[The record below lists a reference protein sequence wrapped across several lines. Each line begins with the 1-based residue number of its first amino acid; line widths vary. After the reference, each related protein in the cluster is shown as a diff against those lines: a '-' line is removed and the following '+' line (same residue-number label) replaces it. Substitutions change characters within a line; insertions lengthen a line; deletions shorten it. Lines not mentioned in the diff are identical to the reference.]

1 MFSIGV
7 TSRDVTMTYFKGEDE
22 GKAENGG
29 RREREIMDGKGGK
42 GIGGRISKGE
52 INYKKKR
59 RKEIRGETQKERGR
73 QSDGE
78 SK

>member
-1 MFSIGV
+1 M
-7 TSRDVTMTYFKGEDE
+7 TSRDVTTTYFKGEDE

-42 GIGGRISKGE
+42 GIGGRISKEE

-59 RKEIRGETQKERGR
+59 RKEIRETQKERGR

>member
-52 INYKKKR
+52 INYKK
-59 RKEIRGETQKERGR
+59 RKKERDKGNTERKRETVGR
-73 QSDGE
+73 G
-78 SK
+78 K